1 VFNAATAGCEMVTGK
16 TRVNN
21 KADRMSLTIANG
33 VLPLPPKSILTT
45 HLWHQDAGLNSG
57 KSQSLLKSCAKAI
70 SKLYQT

>member
-1 VFNAATAGCEMVTGK
+1 MVTGK

-45 HLWHQDAGLNSG
+45 HLWHHDAGLNSG
-57 KSQSLLKSCAKAI
+57 ESDSLSQSCVKATME
-70 SKLYQT
+70 LYQT